1 MSISS
6 TRSYNGEQAA
16 DDVHVSPQRHPH
28 HRRHVTAWRY
38 LARNGEFGAGARLC
52 ASTRQLPPLILLSR
66 RSKGAALV
74 DSTSDKSDGVSE
86 LTRVLWEIT
95 KVGREIKISTYISLC
110 HFFLPRIQKKISKI
124 LRYWDWKI
132 NTTDSNTVIYLV
144 VTHNTL
150 TYRHHMSTLTH
161 SLSNRDT
168 TSEHRYVTQ
177 KPVSY

>member
-1 MSISS
+1 MERVNISALLFSLEGLNEDERRKCWLQTYRDVAASCRSITS
-6 TRSYNGEQAA
+6 TRGDNGEQAA

-110 HFFLPRIQKKISKI
+110 HFFFFYHGLKKRFQ
-124 LRYWDWKI
+124 RYWDIGTGK
-132 NTTDSNTVIYLV
+132 
-144 VTHNTL
+144 
-150 TYRHHMSTLTH
+150 
-161 SLSNRDT
+161 
-168 TSEHRYVTQ
+168 
-177 KPVSY
+177 